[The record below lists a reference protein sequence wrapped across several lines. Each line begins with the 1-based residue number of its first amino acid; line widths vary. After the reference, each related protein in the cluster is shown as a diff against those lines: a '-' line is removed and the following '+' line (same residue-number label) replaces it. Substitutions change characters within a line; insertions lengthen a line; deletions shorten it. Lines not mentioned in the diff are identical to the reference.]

1 MSTLKKALEKL
12 PFALRTLSDKLPE
25 APELKKKAAELPS
38 TLATLSDVLPKNV
51 FGQFP
56 ENEYRPEG
64 IRLRAVLTAD
74 WHTDADPLRD
84 RTDILRR
91 GLCGIAATSRVD
103 AVILAGDITNSG
115 HIKEYKLL
123 KRLFTVYANA
133 QKAIPQFGN
142 HDCRGTSIYPYYHE
156 AEQLFEDFCRFCGR
170 DIHVPYYLTTVNGY
184 YFIVMGTDKLMHNT
198 MYVSPEQLEWLD
210 RTLALAS
217 TSGKPIF
224 VINHQSPDTRNGIPE
239 KWAVEGGIGEQS
251 EAVEAILA
259 KYSAKNKILFVSGHL
274 HRLDD
279 KSFEKANENLYFL
292 NLPSFEYNDGTG
304 FIMDVYDDRIEL
316 LCRSFITGIY
326 TPDHHRTIGL

>member
-1 MSTLKKALEKL
+1 MPTLKKAIE
-12 PFALRTLSDKLPE
+12 
-25 APELKKKAAELPS
+25 ELPS
-38 TLATLSDVLPKNV
+38 TLKTLSDVLPKNV
-51 FGQFP
+51 FAPFP
-56 ENEYRPEG
+56 DSTHRPAG

-84 RTDILRR
+84 RTDILRH
-91 GLCGIAATSRVD
+91 GLCGIAATPRVD
-103 AVILAGDITNSG
+103 AVIMAGDITNAG
-115 HIKEYKLL
+115 HIKEYRLL
-123 KRLFTVYANA
+123 KRLFTVYGDPK
-133 QKAIPQFGN
+133 KAVPQFGN

-170 DIHVPYYLTTVNGY
+170 DVHAPYYLTTVNGY
-184 YFIVMGTDKLMHNT
+184 YFIVMGTDKLLQNT

-239 KWAVEGGIGEQS
+239 KWAGDGGIGEQS
-251 EAVEAILA
+251 EAVEAILK

-274 HRLDD
+274 HKLDD
-279 KSFEKANENLYFL
+279 KSFEQANENLYFL
-292 NLPSFEYNDGTG
+292 NLPSFEYDNGAG
-304 FIMDVYDDRIEL
+304 FVMDVYDDRIEL

-326 TPDHHRTIGL
+326 TPDHHRTIEL